1 MKRIYVYIY
10 QDMADF
16 EVTVLL
22 QRLRM
27 TGGREIVAVSEGM
40 EPVTAQSGLRY
51 LPDLRI
57 ADVTP
62 SDEDQA
68 LLIPG
73 GPIRMEQNAI
83 APLVRSFLERGLLV
97 GTICFGPQ
105 FLARAGIL
113 AERRYTTSCPPEK
126 LADMGLTD
134 FFPRENFI
142 PARVVTDGN
151 LITAQGYAF
160 VDFAQA
166 VCGYLHIFRDE
177 QHAWEQLGR
186 IKES

>member
-57 ADVTP
+57 ADVTLP
-62 SDEDQA
+62 TRTR
-68 LLIPG
+68 P
-73 GPIRMEQNAI
+73 
-83 APLVRSFLERGLLV
+83 
-97 GTICFGPQ
+97 C
-105 FLARAGIL
+105 
-113 AERRYTTSCPPEK
+113 
-126 LADMGLTD
+126 
-134 FFPRENFI
+134 
-142 PARVVTDGN
+142 
-151 LITAQGYAF
+151 
-160 VDFAQA
+160 
-166 VCGYLHIFRDE
+166 
-177 QHAWEQLGR
+177 
-186 IKES
+186 

>member
-27 TGGREIVAVSEGM
+27 TGGREIVAVSEDM

-62 SDEDQA
+62 SDADEA

-73 GPIRMEQNAI
+73 GPIRM
-83 APLVRSFLERGLLV
+83 
-97 GTICFGPQ
+97 
-105 FLARAGIL
+105 
-113 AERRYTTSCPPEK
+113 
-126 LADMGLTD
+126 
-134 FFPRENFI
+134 
-142 PARVVTDGN
+142 
-151 LITAQGYAF
+151 
-160 VDFAQA
+160 
-166 VCGYLHIFRDE
+166 
-177 QHAWEQLGR
+177 
-186 IKES
+186 